1 MTSASSQQDADL
13 DALLARL
20 GDGDRSA
27 FSLVFKALWGPMYRF
42 CSSLLKHDADAAD
55 AAQQA
60 MGKIFERA
68 SEYDPTRPALPW
80 ALAIGAW
87 ECRTLQRKRLRRR
100 EEPEDA
106 ADEPPD
112 RSVEREL
119 IVRDLTRAA
128 LTAMAELP
136 EADRETL
143 LATFLD
149 EATTVSPAT
158 FRKRRERALDRL
170 RASFRRLYGLD

>member
-1 MTSASSQQDADL
+1 MTQTSSQQRGEI
-13 DALLARL
+13 DALLVRL

-27 FSLVFKALWGPMYRF
+27 FSPLFKALWVPMYRF
-42 CSSLLKHDADAAD
+42 CASLLKHDADAAD

-68 SEYDPTRPALPW
+68 SEYDPARPALPW
-80 ALAIGAW
+80 ALAIAAW
-87 ECRTLQRKRLRRR
+87 ECRTLQRKRFRRR
-100 EEPEDA
+100 EAPDDSAGEPSD
-106 ADEPPD
+106 D
-112 RSVEREL
+112 RLEASL

-128 LTAMAELP
+128 LSALAELP

-149 EATTVSPAT
+149 EAVSVPPAT
-158 FRKRRERALDRL
+158 FRKRRERALERL